1 MILAIVDKNINEIVI
16 QLNALA
22 AESHE
27 DSKTKTKSESK
38 SEDSKT
44 KTKSESESE
53 YEYEE
58 EYEEESSYH
67 LDIENSFNITN
78 NDDKETIIYK
88 KSKLI
93 FLVNDESINQFYDNC
108 TDDLELFNSIK
119 NKFDNQIIIEF
130 ININDHLTY
139 KSFLDTFNSICL
151 KSKSFRSEIIKNLN
165 CIHYVFNMSSLYISI
180 KESLSSKPQIIDSI
194 IRQRYESLNNNF
206 DLLNEI
212 ENYSL
217 EFDIRFKK
225 ESCLVV
231 KK

>member
-1 MILAIVDKNINEIVI
+1 MQIQTILTIFNIVDKNINEIVI
-16 QLNALA
+16 QQNALA
-22 AESHE
+22 AELHE

-44 KTKSESESE
+44 KTKSESE

-58 EYEEESSYH
+58 EYEEESSYQ
-67 LDIENSFNITN
+67 LDIENSIDITN

-93 FLVNDESINQFYDNC
+93 FILNCESINQFYDNC

-151 KSKSFRSEIIKNLN
+151 KSKSFRSEIINNLN

-194 IRQRYESLNNNF
+194 IRQIYESLNNNF

-212 ENYSL
+212 
-217 EFDIRFKK
+217 
-225 ESCLVV
+225 V
-231 KK
+231 KLFS